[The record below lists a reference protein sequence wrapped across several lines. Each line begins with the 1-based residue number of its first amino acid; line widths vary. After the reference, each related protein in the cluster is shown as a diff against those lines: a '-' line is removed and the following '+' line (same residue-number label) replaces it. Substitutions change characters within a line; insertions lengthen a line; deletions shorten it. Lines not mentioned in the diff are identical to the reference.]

1 MGYVIIDLEFNN
13 LKNITKYYPNFY
25 NMYGDLKEAQLE
37 NEIIEVG
44 AVKLDKMMNFIG
56 NFKTYVRPALFKVL
70 NPKITEITGITET
83 NLSSGITFIE
93 AMDKLREFVDNDSII
108 CSWAKD
114 DIAEIFRNACYH
126 NYKEVGWLK
135 EYLDIQEYATK
146 ILAHKKSL
154 SLKNALEELKIRVD
168 ESKLH
173 DALNDALYTSEVFKR
188 LFNNRIIKNYI
199 VKDVYNMPAI
209 MVKDLQN
216 YEIDNS
222 KLDYRCPKC
231 KTEINIERP
240 LKLFSWRF
248 MGIGKCPKCNTKVL
262 QEVIVK
268 KTISGDEIYSNVN
281 SILNDMEYTDY
292 YYKFDKAN

>member
-70 NPKITEITGITET
+70 NPKITEITGITEA

-188 LFNNRIIKNYI
+188 LFNSRIIKNYI

>member
-188 LFNNRIIKNYI
+188 LFNSRIIKNYI